1 MAQTSRSGPLVA
13 NQFPSPQQ
21 RALQERARRTRWLAA
36 MTVDAA
42 ARTELVSYA
51 DELERQAEATG
62 DKTTPPILATE
73 ASLGRRDA
81 G

>member
-1 MAQTSRSGPLVA
+1 MAQTSRSGPLA
-13 NQFPSPQQ
+13 ASQFPSPQK

-42 ARTELVSYA
+42 ARAELVSYA

-62 DKTTPPILATE
+62 DKATPPTVETE
-73 ASLGRRDA
+73 ASRGRRDA